1 MTSAEEVLSGSKPA
15 LARLI
20 TLLENQSPDGFE
32 ILDSLLSH
40 GGKAH
45 LIGITGPS
53 GSGKSTL
60 VNQLALELLNNGSA
74 KKIGILAIDPTSP
87 FSGGAVLGDRVR
99 MRSLVDR
106 PEIFIRSM
114 ATRGALGG
122 LAEAAFD
129 AALAL
134 DAAGYDP
141 VLIETVGAGQ
151 SEVEIAALAH
161 TTVVVEAP
169 GLGDDIQA
177 AKAGLM
183 EIADVLVVNK
193 ADKPTADATEN
204 SLRTMLAI
212 ADEIHPENKPRW
224 TVPLLKTIA
233 LDGSGVPELAAAI
246 CSHANFL
253 RESGDWQHKEKTR
266 LLGRLEKEIHKQLY
280 EDWLKG
286 INPEKLE
293 AIRQQVALREI
304 SARKALRLIFD

>member
-1 MTSAEEVLSGSKPA
+1 MISAEEVLSGSRPA

-32 ILDSLLSH
+32 ILDKLLSN
-40 GGKAH
+40 GSKAH

-60 VNQLALELLNNGSA
+60 VNRLALELLRSRSA
-74 KKIGILAIDPTSP
+74 DKIGILAVDPTSP

-99 MRSLVDR
+99 MRSLADR

-122 LAEAAFD
+122 LAEATFD
-129 AALAL
+129 AAMAL

-141 VLIETVGAGQ
+141 ILIETVGAGQ

-161 TTVVVEAP
+161 TTIVIEAP

-183 EIADVLVVNK
+183 EIADLLVVNK
-193 ADKPTADATEN
+193 SDKPAAEAAFN
-204 SLRTMLAI
+204 SLRAMLAI
-212 ADEIHPENKPRW
+212 AEEIHPKDKRRW
-224 TVPLLKTIA
+224 SVPLLKTIS
-233 LDGSGVPELAAAI
+233 LDGTGVPELAAAI
-246 CSHANFL
+246 REHASFL
-253 RESGDWQHKEKTR
+253 RENGDWQAKEKTR
-266 LLGRLEKEIHKQLY
+266 LLGRLEKEIQRKLFT
-280 EDWLKG
+280 DWLNG
-286 INPEKLE
+286 ISIEKLGL
-293 AIRQQVALREI
+293 IRQQVAKREI
-304 SARKALRLIFD
+304 SVHKALHLIFG